1 MLIISRNF
9 SYLLMCKKQ
18 AQNQPS
24 VMNFFSVST
33 FDDDDETQNLEN
45 IIFFFLNLMST

>member
-1 MLIISRNF
+1 
-9 SYLLMCKKQ
+9 MCLKQ

-24 VMNFFSVST
+24 VMNFFSVLST

-45 IIFFFLNLMST
+45 IIFF